1 MRSATGKDA
10 GGWHESGMKGIAN
23 CSAEAACTFTESVP
37 RSLFALAKRWQF
49 YTLDITQGL
58 LWGGRDPDPPSLQL
72 IPYCPGFSLG
82 GRSSLRRMLSEHTL
96 GMQPESQERRMMRR
110 FDMRLPA
117 VVRLNPAEVRLNT
130 DEDQKNEFH
139 TETQNVSAR
148 GVFFYLDRPIPAG
161 TPCEVTLTFP
171 PHITLTDAVRVRF
184 TARVI
189 RVESPLPSSRI
200 GTAAMIEDYEFL
212 RSSGSTDFFSA
223 LQRETE
229 N

>member
-1 MRSATGKDA
+1 
-10 GGWHESGMKGIAN
+10 
-23 CSAEAACTFTESVP
+23 
-37 RSLFALAKRWQF
+37 
-49 YTLDITQGL
+49 
-58 LWGGRDPDPPSLQL
+58 
-72 IPYCPGFSLG
+72 
-82 GRSSLRRMLSEHTL
+82 
-96 GMQPESQERRMMRR
+96 MQPDSQERRMMRR

-117 VVRLNPAEVRLNT
+117 VVRL
-130 DEDQKNEFH
+130 DKGQDNEFQ

-148 GVFFYLDRPIPAG
+148 GVFFYLDRAVEAG
-161 TPCEVTLTFP
+161 TRCEVTLTFP

-189 RVESPLPSSRI
+189 RVESPLPSLRI

-212 RSSGSTDFFSA
+212 RSGGTTDFLSA